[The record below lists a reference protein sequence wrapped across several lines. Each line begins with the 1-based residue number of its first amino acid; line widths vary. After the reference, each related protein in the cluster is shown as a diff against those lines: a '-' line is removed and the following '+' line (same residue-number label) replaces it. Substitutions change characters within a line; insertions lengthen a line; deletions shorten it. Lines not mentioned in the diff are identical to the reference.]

1 MMPNQ
6 PRESG
11 ITQNNGVI
19 EDHWGES
26 LCGCGPGHLTDVHW
40 PGDPTAEA
48 FFPSGMDVTSF
59 V

>member
-11 ITQNNGVI
+11 IAQNNGII
-19 EDHWGES
+19 EDHEGES
-26 LCGCGPGHLTDVHW
+26 LPVCLCGCGPGHLTDIHW

-48 FFPSGMDVTSF
+48 FSP
-59 V
+59 